1 MAKRT
6 FDLFFSAI
14 GLVLLFPFF
23 IIISLFIL
31 IDTKGAIFY
40 TQKRIG
46 RGNREFKL
54 IKFRT
59 MHHGA
64 DRAGLLTIGKQDSR
78 ITKSG
83 QWLRKYKL
91 DELPQLL
98 NILTGDMS
106 FVGPRPEVKKYVN
119 LYTAEQRR
127 VLSVRPGLTDY
138 ASLKYL
144 NENELLNSYSDPEK
158 AYVEI
163 IMPAKLKMNLKYIGE
178 KNLINDLRIVF
189 QTLKKIIR

>member
-14 GLVLLFPFF
+14 GLVLFLPLFV
-23 IIISLFIL
+23 IISLIIL
-31 IDTKGAIFY
+31 VDTKGSIFY
-40 TQKRIG
+40 TQKRVG
-46 RGNREFKL
+46 KNKREFNL
-54 IKFRT
+54 LKFRT

-64 DRAGLLTIGKQDSR
+64 DRAGLLTIGEQDSR

-83 QWLRKYKL
+83 KWLRKYKL
-91 DELPQLL
+91 DELPQFL

-106 FVGPRPEVKKYVN
+106 IVGPRPEVKKYVN
-119 LYTAEQRR
+119 LYSNEQMR

-138 ASLKYL
+138 ASLKYID
-144 NENELLNSYSDPEK
+144 ENKILNSYPDPEK

-163 IMPAKLKMNLKYIGE
+163 IMPAKLKLNLQYIE
-178 KNLINDLRIVF
+178 DKNLINDLGIIF
-189 QTLKKIIR
+189 QTLVRIIR